1 MEEPEEGQTTVE
13 ESQLSEVSSEHLKE
27 QVELVRQLAQAV
39 SKGFREPPLPSWK
52 KVLYPVL
59 VFGVLF
65 LVVFLLIFDRSRRQL
80 IASVGEGWSSVYG
93 DRQNEIF
100 RLPPPPLKAVQ
111 TRAVI
116 STGRATVGGAEEEEA
131 GVLFLDKKPPE
142 LGKEEGKETL
152 AQAVILAKNSFNE
165 AAYNLLRATSETA
178 GALTENSIP
187 EFEFQD
193 WRPVKDDPP
202 EAWIDLVVKRQSDG
216 ELVHLIWSVHT
227 ETERLTPLSQAA
239 RDLEASR

>member
-1 MEEPEEGQTTVE
+1 MEEPEESQTQAE
-13 ESQLSEVSSEHLKE
+13 ESQPPEVSSEHLKE

-39 SKGFREPPLPSWK
+39 PLGFREPPLPSWK

-59 VFGVLF
+59 VFGGLF

-80 IASVGEGWSSVYG
+80 IDSVGEGWDSVYV
-93 DRQNEIF
+93 DRQSEVF
-100 RLPPPPLKAVQ
+100 RLPPPPPKAVQ

-116 STGRATVGGAEEEEA
+116 PTGRISGGGAEEEV
-131 GVLFLDKKPPE
+131 GILFLDRKPSV
-142 LGKEEGKETL
+142 LGREEE
-152 AQAVILAKNSFNE
+152 AEAPAVILLAKNSFNE

-178 GALTENSIP
+178 GELTKNSIL

-202 EAWIDLVVKRQSDG
+202 EAWIDLVVTRRADG
-216 ELVHLIWSVHT
+216 ELVHVIWSVNT
-227 ETERLTPLSQAA
+227 ETERMTPLSQAA